1 MGANGSHASGIL
13 ETEERR
19 AYKALFKVDIKGNV
33 IVYLDQKNSKQ
44 SGKTPEES
52 HTPNRIYVSFMK
64 NGKDIKDVSLMGS
77 DGKKYL
83 QIHTEPHH
91 GIAPHY
97 HIWENGHP
105 LIGDNPLTPYM
116 MKILKIVQN
125 YGNDGNRS

>member
-13 ETEERR
+13 HIEEGR
-19 AYKALFKVDIKGNV
+19 AYKTLFTLGDNV
-33 IVYLDQKNSKQ
+33 VYIDQKNPKQ

-52 HTPNRIYVSFMK
+52 HTPNRIYVSFLK
-64 NGKDIKDVSLMGS
+64 NGKDIKDISLYGA

-97 HIWENGHP
+97 HIWENGKP
-105 LIGDNPLTPYM
+105 LPGDNYLTPHM
-116 MKILKIVQN
+116 KKILKFIQN
-125 YGNDGNRS
+125 YGNKP

>member
-13 ETEERR
+13 NTEEGR
-19 AYKALFKVDIKGNV
+19 AYKTLFKLVVNGNE
-33 IVYLDQKNSKQ
+33 IVFLDQKNPKQ

-52 HTPNRIYVSFMK
+52 HTPNRVYVSFLK
-64 NGKDIKDVSLMGS
+64 NGKDIKEVSLYGS

-97 HIWENGHP
+97 HVWVNGKP
-105 LIGDNPLTPYM
+105 VPGDNPLTPHM
-116 MKILKIVQN
+116 MKILKYIQN
-125 YGNDGNRS
+125 YGNKS

>member
-1 MGANGSHASGIL
+1 MGANGSRAKGLL
-13 ETEERR
+13 ETEEGRT
-19 AYKALFKVDIKGNV
+19 YKTLFKINIKGNV
-33 IVYLDQKNSKQ
+33 IVYLEQKNPKQ

-52 HTPNRIYVSFMK
+52 HTPNRIYVSFLK
-64 NGKDIKDVSLMGS
+64 NGKDIKDISLMGA

-105 LIGDNPLTPYM
+105 LTGDHALTPHM

-125 YGNDGNRS
+125 YGNRS

>member
-13 ETEERR
+13 NTEEGR
-19 AYKALFKVDIKGNV
+19 AYKTLFKLVVNGNE
-33 IVYLDQKNSKQ
+33 IVFLDQKNPKQ

-52 HTPNRIYVSFMK
+52 HTPNRVYVSFLK
-64 NGKDIKDVSLMGS
+64 NGKDIKDVSLYGS

-97 HIWENGHP
+97 HVWVNGKP
-105 LIGDNPLTPYM
+105 VPGDNPLTPHM
-116 MKILKIVQN
+116 MKILKYIQN
-125 YGNDGNRS
+125 YGNKS

>member
-13 ETEERR
+13 NTEEGR
-19 AYKALFKVDIKGNV
+19 AYKTLFKLVIAGNE
-33 IVYLDQKNSKQ
+33 IVFLDQKNPKQ

-52 HTPNRIYVSFMK
+52 HTPNRIYVTFLQ
-64 NGKDIKDVSLMGS
+64 NGKNIKDVSLFGS

-97 HIWENGHP
+97 HIWEGGKP
-105 LIGDNPLTPYM
+105 LPGDNPLTPHM
-116 MKILKIVQN
+116 QMILKYIKN
-125 YGNDGNRS
+125 YGNRS